1 MKKQSHLVIL
11 EEEKDSDPIFKV
23 IFNKLKFLRGKLAA
37 IDHIRTLDP
46 KSLKTAQVN
55 KLNKLP

>member
-1 MKKQSHLVIL
+1 LVIL

-23 IFNKLKFLRGKLAA
+23 IFNKLKFFRGKIAG

-46 KSLKTAQVN
+46 KSLKPAQLN